1 LPEACFVKRKRCRP
15 AGPLGSGSF
24 DFTAFADDKTRSDMN
39 LDGTGPGSYD
49 FYVFE
54 PYDLSAPDLAA
65 LAVQASVSVFL
76 V

>member
-1 LPEACFVKRKRCRP
+1 
-15 AGPLGSGSF
+15 
-24 DFTAFADDKTRSDMN
+24 MN